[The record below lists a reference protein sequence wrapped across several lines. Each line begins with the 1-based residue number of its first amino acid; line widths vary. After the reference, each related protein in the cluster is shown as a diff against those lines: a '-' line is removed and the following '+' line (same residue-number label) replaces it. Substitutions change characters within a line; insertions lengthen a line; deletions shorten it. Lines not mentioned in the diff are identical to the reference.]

1 MKVNFLQL
9 STYTT
14 PEVKEVSNQEFVSYG
29 ADNNY
34 FQFLIDRFLGS
45 ATNNAIING
54 MSQMIVGHY
63 LDATDSNRKPD
74 QYASMKSVASK

>member
-1 MKVNFLQL
+1 MKVNFVQL
-9 STYTT
+9 NTYTT
-14 PEVKEVSNQEFVSYG
+14 PEIKEVSNQEFVSYG
-29 ADNNY
+29 SDNEY

-63 LDATDSNRKPD
+63 LDATDYSRTLTNRN
-74 QYASMKSVASK
+74 S